1 MEDIG
6 DYMSSTVLSVDSEA
20 TVQEAVHYM
29 HANNVGSVLIKEAG
43 AAVRYGGG
51 RNTRYLL
58 PAVGLG
64 FSIAMTF
71 LQRLT
76 PRQP

>member
-1 MEDIG
+1 MI
-6 DYMSSTVLSVDSEA
+6 VDGENLA
-20 TVQEAVHYM
+20 D
-29 HANNVGSVLIKEAG
+29 VLIEAG

>member
-6 DYMSSTVLSVDSEA
+6 DYMSST
-20 TVQEAVHYM
+20 
-29 HANNVGSVLIKEAG
+29 I
-43 AAVRYGGG
+43 VRYGGG

>member
-6 DYMSSTVLSVDSEA
+6 DYMSSTVLSVDS
-20 TVQEAVHYM
+20 
-29 HANNVGSVLIKEAG
+29 EAG